1 MERGGFY
8 MKTRRAGR
16 IYDTHNALAHSRY
29 QPNSAINFD
38 FYVLL
43 EVMAGRQPPFA
54 V

>member
-1 MERGGFY
+1 MKMQGGE
-8 MKTRRAGR
+8 
-16 IYDTHNALAHSRY
+16 IYDTHNALAHGRY
-29 QPNSAINFD
+29 LPNSAINCN